1 LNKPKAKP
9 SKIIT
14 LRIPLEAYERL
25 EILAVKE
32 MRTMTGL
39 INVILREYLE
49 KN

>member
-14 LRIPLEAYERL
+14 LRIPLEAHDKL
-25 EILAVKE
+25 DILATRD